1 MSQSS
6 LKNRSSS
13 GDMDVPSNGSLSPSK
28 GKSLISPSASV
39 VVSPQEINA
48 QPQDFVV
55 VNGQTFRVSRASP
68 RSYSLGSSL
77 DAGLVTG
84 NSDDN
89 TVTSSIQFKKQLDQA
104 DKIIMKQAK
113 KIEELELLLRMN
125 NIAIASPNTS
135 QDTLANRRRTEARNI
150 QINNMVDNDLSALGN
165 TIKSPQ
171 KSNYITPTNAEIIRE
186 AKYSSFSAPNS
197 TKNIDTPNIYDS
209 PDGDDDNTTTST
221 ASNSKEPP
229 KGLAARLAMGSQE
242 RRKIAAAKRLK
253 SLPKGTPT
261 SIINDIGVTIDTS
274 TPVALL
280 RSNSSPSLNQVLFK
294 WKGEQK
300 GVLRRSLSSP
310 TMNSMKNSI
319 VPPFLFIAHD
329 NPQLGSTVASQL
341 AIDSSGMNIMLESKD
356 DLGLTKFLL
365 ARIVFSGDVECVEDA
380 ELSAPRGSQFLVCHD
395 IKAVKGDIKAFPTR
409 VKGDILEIG
418 LGNMPPDC
426 YVDISSDGKLKEY
439 LQTCTS
445 RVDVI
450 LDPSGSEMWYP
461 YFEGRRKMAPQ
472 FRSKGIGYI
481 RLGDDMSRYG
491 IAFLTLD
498 AGHTYLDDGA
508 TSIVSPAITESAR
521 PTPTSITPSYGSS
534 SNLALHHPNLL
545 KGEKLQF
552 VTDSESEYANSSAT
566 NNRSRSNSSIRTG
579 SGSSSRRSSRPN
591 SSNNLYQNIPAEV
604 RSPREIEECKELIT
618 RLKDGS
624 NAADGGALKWSDR
637 AEYLKRL
644 ANNMAIKD
652 STYITDAISIA
663 ILSMTKQKNPHV
675 VRAAVQLVKVIG
687 ESPYIHINNSVAWR
701 SLLVETIQLLRG
713 SSKPIY
719 DDAVYVLTYLHSIGC
734 FTIGSLTVILDDIF
748 GSKKNSVSSA
758 SNSSKV
764 ISLLETL
771 CRSEI
776 EYNMRRVL
784 EKSASPTN
792 TDFVYDKIDSN
803 NILQRIKHLLQ
814 HREEATRDTAVTL
827 VAAILAYHIV
837 NSIDDSS
844 NAAQLQ
850 VLYNKLGDEQRLGR
864 VNSSISLVVGKYFS
878 ANINNFL
885 TDIDKTNPRL
895 YEKIMVEF
903 TSSFVSLMNAA
914 TTAGPLGNTSSTAG
928 TVTSIS
934 SDILKESKGKRDHF
948 SPLTIRELEHSAA
961 SPSAAKSKASI
972 HHVDESDMY
981 SLDELSNSWYEL
993 RLILRIIPN
1002 TEAGWRQLATCIKEA
1017 PEFFALLSS
1026 TAKKNNVAQG
1036 SLLRVVLPFDEET
1049 SSNDQAQV
1057 RSGLSPSV
1065 QKVAAGYQNID
1076 EQTMSKLREQAIMLR
1091 KLIRVKMADEADL
1104 QQAIL
1109 ATRMLIKFCDD
1120 VDSIS
1125 ALANTKPVNII
1136 KSLDTNSPLSSM

>member
-1 MSQSS
+1 
-6 LKNRSSS
+6 
-13 GDMDVPSNGSLSPSK
+13 MDALPSGSLSPSK
-28 GKSLISPSASV
+28 GKAAS

-55 VNGQTFRVSRASP
+55 VNGQTFRVSRSSP

-77 DAGLVTG
+77 DAGMSIGSGDGAVDTG
-84 NSDDN
+84 A
-89 TVTSSIQFKKQLDQA
+89 VTSSMQFKKQLEQA

-113 KIEELELLLRMN
+113 KIEELELLLRIN

-135 QDTLANRRRTEARNI
+135 QENLANRRRAEARNI
-150 QINNMVDNDLSALGN
+150 QTNIVDSDIYAVGN
-165 TIKSPQ
+165 AIIKSPQ
-171 KSNYITPTNAEIIRE
+171 KSTYITPTNAETVRE
-186 AKYSSFSAPNS
+186 SKYSSFSAPNS
-197 TKNIDTPNIYDS
+197 TKNIDNPNIYDS
-209 PDGDDDNTTTST
+209 PEGYDESNTNSS
-221 ASNSKEPP
+221 ASNNSKEPP

-261 SIINDIGVTIDTS
+261 SMNNDPGVTIDTS

-280 RSNSSPSLNQVLFK
+280 RSNSSPSLTQVLFK

-310 TMNSMKNSI
+310 TMNSMKNTV

-365 ARIVFSGDVECVEDA
+365 ARIIFSGDVECVEDA
-380 ELSAPRGSQFLVCHD
+380 ELSAPRGSQFIVCHD

-418 LGNMPPDC
+418 LGNMPHDF

-450 LDPSGSEMWYP
+450 LDPSGSDMWYP

-508 TSIVSPAITESAR
+508 TSIVSPAITDSTKA
-521 PTPTSITPSYGSS
+521 TPTSITPSYGSS
-534 SNLALHHPNLL
+534 SNLALYNPNLL

-566 NNRSRSNSSIRTG
+566 NNRSRSNSSIRSG

-591 SSNNLYQNIPAEV
+591 SSNFYQNMPAEA

-624 NAADGGALKWSDR
+624 NGTDGGALKWSDR

-663 ILSMTKQKNPHV
+663 FLSMTKQKNPHV
-675 VRAAVQLVKVIG
+675 VRAAVQMVKVIG

-734 FTIGSLTVILDDIF
+734 FTIGSLTVILDDVF
-748 GSKKNSVSSA
+748 GSKKNSVSTSA
-758 SNSSKV
+758 SNSSKI
-764 ISLLETL
+764 ISLLDSF
-771 CRSEI
+771 CRFEI
-776 EYNMRRVL
+776 EFNIRRVL
-784 EKSASPTN
+784 EKSPSPTN
-792 TDFVYDKIDSN
+792 TDFDRIDSN
-803 NILQRIKHLLQ
+803 NILQRVKHLLQ

-827 VAAILAYHIV
+827 VAVILVYHIV
-837 NSIDDSS
+837 TYIEDSG
-844 NAAQLQ
+844 NPALLR
-850 VLYNKLGDEQRLGR
+850 VLHTKLSDEQSHGR
-864 VNSSISLVVGKYFS
+864 VNSSTSLVVGKYFS

-885 TDIDKTNPRL
+885 TDIDKANPRL
-895 YEKIMVEF
+895 YEKIMVEL
-903 TSSFVSLMNAA
+903 TSTFISLVNSA
-914 TTAGPLGNTSSTAG
+914 TIEGPLGNTGTSTG
-928 TVTSIS
+928 TVTSIT
-934 SDILKESKGKRDHF
+934 SDILYESSKGKRDGF
-948 SPLTIRELEHSAA
+948 SPLTIREREHAVTPTSA
-961 SPSAAKSKASI
+961 SKPRVNV
-972 HHVDESDMY
+972 HHNDDSDKY

-1002 TEAGWRQLATCIKEA
+1002 TEAGWRQLATCVKEA
-1017 PEFFALLSS
+1017 PDFFALLST

-1036 SLLRVVLPFDEET
+1036 SLLRVVLPFDEDT

-1057 RSGLSPSV
+1057 RNGLSPSL
-1065 QKVAAGYQNID
+1065 QKISAGYQNID
-1076 EQTMSKLREQAIMLR
+1076 EQTMSKLREQAVMLR

-1104 QQAIL
+1104 QQAIV

-1120 VDSIS
+1120 VDNIS

>member
-1 MSQSS
+1 MSQSA
-6 LKNRSSS
+6 LKC
-13 GDMDVPSNGSLSPSK
+13 DMDALSNGSLSPSK
-28 GKSLISPSASV
+28 GKVAS

-55 VNGQTFRVSRASP
+55 VNGQTFRVSRSSP

-77 DAGLVTG
+77 DAGIGVG
-84 NSDDN
+84 SGDGVVDN
-89 TVTSSIQFKKQLDQA
+89 GAVTSSMQLKKQLEQA

-113 KIEELELLLRMN
+113 KIEELELLLKMN
-125 NIAIASPNTS
+125 NISIASPNTS
-135 QDTLANRRRTEARNI
+135 QDNLANRRRTEARNVQTNI
-150 QINNMVDNDLSALGN
+150 VDSDTYAIGN
-165 TIKSPQ
+165 VIKSPQ
-171 KSNYITPTNAEIIRE
+171 KSSYITPTNAETVRE
-186 AKYSSFSAPNS
+186 SKYSSFSAPNS
-197 TKNIDTPNIYDS
+197 TKNIDNPNIYDS
-209 PDGDDDNTTTST
+209 PEGYDENNTNSS
-221 ASNSKEPP
+221 ASNNSKEPP

-261 SIINDIGVTIDTS
+261 SINNDPSVAIDTS

-310 TMNSMKNSI
+310 TMNSMKNTV

-365 ARIVFSGDVECVEDA
+365 ARIIFSGDVECVEDA
-380 ELSAPRGSQFLVCHD
+380 ELSAPRGSQFIVCHD
-395 IKAVKGDIKAFPTR
+395 IKAIKGDIKAFPTR

-418 LGNMPPDC
+418 LGNMPNDY
-426 YVDISSDGKLKEY
+426 YVDISTDSRLKEY

-450 LDPSGSEMWYP
+450 LDPSGSDMWYP

-508 TSIVSPAITESAR
+508 TSIVSPAIADSSR

-534 SNLALHHPNLL
+534 SNLALHNPNLL

-566 NNRSRSNSSIRTG
+566 NNRSRSNSSIRSG

-591 SSNNLYQNIPAEV
+591 SSNNFYQNIPTEN

-624 NAADGGALKWSDR
+624 NATDGGALKWSDR

-652 STYITDAISIA
+652 SAYITDAISIA
-663 ILSMTKQKNPHV
+663 ILSITKQKNPHV
-675 VRAAVQLVKVIG
+675 VRAAVQIVKVVG

-748 GSKKNSVSSA
+748 GSKKNTVSTSA
-758 SNSSKV
+758 SNSSKI
-764 ISLLETL
+764 ISLLDSFG
-771 CRSEI
+771 RSEI
-776 EYNMRRVL
+776 EYNIRRVL
-784 EKSASPTN
+784 EKSPTN
-792 TDFVYDKIDSN
+792 SDFVYDKIDSN

-827 VAAILAYHIV
+827 VAVILVYHMVSYIE
-837 NSIDDSS
+837 DSG
-844 NAAQLQ
+844 NPALLQ
-850 VLYNKLGDEQRLGR
+850 VLHTKLSDEQNHGR
-864 VNSSISLVVGKYFS
+864 VNSSISLVVGKYLS

-885 TDIDKTNPRL
+885 TDIDKANPRL
-895 YEKIMVEF
+895 YEKIMIEL
-903 TSSFVSLMNAA
+903 TSTYISLMNSA
-914 TTAGPLGNTSSTAG
+914 TIASPLGSTGASTG
-928 TVTSIS
+928 IVNSVA
-934 SDILKESKGKRDHF
+934 SDILCESSQGKRDGF
-948 SPLTIRELEHSAA
+948 SPLTIREREHAA
-961 SPSAAKSKASI
+961 TFPSASKARVNV
-972 HHVDESDMY
+972 HHTDESDKY
-981 SLDELSNSWYEL
+981 SLDALSNSWYEL

-1002 TEAGWRQLATCIKEA
+1002 TEAGWRQLATCVKEA
-1017 PEFFALLSS
+1017 PDFFALLST

-1036 SLLRVVLPFDEET
+1036 SLLRVVLPFDEDT

-1057 RSGLSPSV
+1057 RNGLSPSL
-1065 QKVAAGYQNID
+1065 QKASAGYQNID
-1076 EQTMSKLREQAIMLR
+1076 EQTMSKLREQAVMLR

-1104 QQAIL
+1104 QQAIV

-1120 VDSIS
+1120 VDNIS
-1125 ALANTKPVNII
+1125 VLANTKPVNII